1 MPIHAIVDTMAMALP
16 LIRNGAASRAQI
28 SRQVITPA
36 KPNPKRTDSW
46 KRTMMSLVCVNQ
58 NTTDVCANDARK

>member
-1 MPIHAIVDTMAMALP
+1 MALP
-16 LIRNGAASRAQI
+16 LIRSGAASRAQI

>member
-1 MPIHAIVDTMAMALP
+1 MALP

-36 KPNPKRTDSW
+36 KPKPNSTESW
-46 KRTMMSLVCVNQ
+46 NRVATSRVWVNQ
-58 NTTDVCANDARK
+58 NTTAVCAADARK